1 MVGIATVS
9 SAVEFA
15 RMSDRSFKPE
25 DLCVLGSALRVRSLP
40 LCPELSLWLLHDGVD
55 LNARADELLRG
66 GPAPYWAFC
75 WGAGQAMARHLLD
88 HPELVRGKTVI
99 DFGAGSAVAG
109 IAAARAGA
117 SRVIAVDIDP
127 IALGMAE
134 HNAALNGVTLEV
146 ALAVPDAW
154 DVLLAS
160 DVLYETGNEGW
171 LTTAAQSGRQVLL
184 SDPLRH
190 GTPRPELEVIA
201 EYRVRTLPDV
211 DYPIQRAL
219 IHRLPI
225 RGQ

>member
-1 MVGIATVS
+1 VVGIATAS
-9 SAVEFA
+9 STGEFA

-88 HPELVRGKTVI
+88 HAELVRGKTVI

-146 ALAVPDAW
+146 ALEVPDQW

-160 DVLYETGNEGW
+160 DVLYETGNEVW
-171 LTTAAQSGRQVLL
+171 LETAARSGRQVLL

-201 EYRVRTLPDV
+201 EYSVRTLPDV

-225 RGQ
+225 RDQ